1 MHSHSIRI
9 ARAKNCR
16 KKTWFQS
23 RSKSMNKATCPACF
37 GLNAS
42 TLAALPLPSCCAQMM
57 LLQCL
62 LLGPWKE
69 SCCLFPIL
77 QRRCVMQH
85 SESQRLRKAAASGN
99 KGLWNKHR
107 TTVEDEA
114 ILHATMQLGTWIYKV
129 KRPLGRVC
137 WNSLP
142 HTCGSMFESRTIL
155 LAYMPS
161 HVLALLANPKTK
173 VLKEWKKKDGL

>member
-9 ARAKNCR
+9 ARARNCR

-85 SESQRLRKAAASGN
+85 SESQSLRKAAASGN
-99 KGLWNKHR
+99 KGLWNTLR
-107 TTVEDEA
+107 TTTVDDEA
-114 ILHATMQLGTWIYKV
+114 IFARDDATRNEFTKWKDHLG
-129 KRPLGRVC
+129 GVC

-142 HTCGSMFESRTIL
+142 HTCGSMFESRTIF
-155 LAYMPS
+155 LAYMPF
-161 HVLALLANPKTK
+161 HVLALVANQK
-173 VLKEWKKKDGL
+173 LKS